1 MKPRLLKDTL
11 AFIALIAVSLLLLGA
26 PPIEVVHAETASEL
40 TAREINERL
49 QQIGESYE
57 VGEALNEEDADFVWE
72 YGVIPDSQPVTR
84 TSASIN
90 EQSTQYGTTATL
102 TGTVWH
108 DGTFNYNFGGNVT
121 GRVIS
126 GPTPQSMTVTV
137 SCQSYGLV
145 GSSTVLTYSDN
156 VSQTSYNSTVVNM
169 NKSKNY
175 SGVAAIYVI
184 NTQLDVTT
192 ASGDGFTI
200 NAS

>member
-1 MKPRLLKDTL
+1 MKSKLFRAISTFIVCFSMALFSLGGAL
-11 AFIALIAVSLLLLGA
+11 ANVARADS
-26 PPIEVVHAETASEL
+26 SDEL
-40 TAREINERL
+40 TVEEISARL
-49 QQIGESYE
+49 QQIGKSYE
-57 VGEALNEEDADFVWE
+57 VGEVLSEDDADFVWK
-72 YGVIPDSQPVTR
+72 YGINPASKPVTR
-84 TSASIN
+84 GSTTIN

-156 VSQTSYNSTVVNM
+156 VSQTSYNSTSVSM

-192 ASGDGFTI
+192 ASGNGFTI